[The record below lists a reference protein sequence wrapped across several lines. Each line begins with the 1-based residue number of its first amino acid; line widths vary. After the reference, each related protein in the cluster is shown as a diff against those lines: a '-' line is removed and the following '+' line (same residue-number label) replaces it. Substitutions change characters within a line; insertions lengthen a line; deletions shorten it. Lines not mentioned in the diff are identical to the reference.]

1 MAGNSSTSASAI
13 LNAVAQSAFCDRPL
27 AGFLVLAGFASV
39 SPIAAAGVLIG
50 AIVGTLLAD
59 FLRTWSRAEIE
70 AGVAG
75 VNLAILGAFL
85 GLSIGGTAWHPMLAV
100 LAVAACLAIEQALR
114 RLLGPYNLP
123 ILSLPAV
130 LSVLAIII
138 TMGAAGA
145 SFWPQRLTLLSDGI
159 GLAPA
164 IVLFAAAMATKSIRA
179 AAMTGA
185 LTAFAA
191 AGSGVLLGTGA
202 VGPPSLWAFTVAPAA
217 FGLHAVFLA
226 GSRLGAFAGIAGAL
240 AAGGIW
246 AAWTLGPLGALAP
259 PLLLPFIFGT
269 WVVLAVVRRRA
280 GSLVLDPH
288 IWAAVEAIRKARST
302 RRPVVVLTGAGTST
316 ASDIP
321 DYLSGA
327 WLDKDVPASTYSY
340 GRFLESARCR
350 RLYWEA
356 CDRFREVANRASPN
370 RGHRALAAL
379 ESNGWLSTT
388 ITQNVDGLHQQAG
401 AEAVIELHGEINRV
415 RCLSCTESGKW
426 PPAGAW
432 RKFDLCCRSCGG
444 HLKPAVIAMGENIPP
459 AAWERSLAAAKDCG
473 VLLVIGSQM
482 AVSSAAELLAK
493 ARDYGARIVFI
504 NPGAQALGAQ
514 PGDLHLGHR
523 FEEALPAIARLL
535 DCPPETKDARQGSA
549 AGEADEDPQVA
560 PPATKDA
567 GKLVVY

>member
-1 MAGNSSTSASAI
+1 MAGNFSFLTRAI

-27 AGFLVLAGFASV
+27 AGLLVLAGFASV
-39 SPIAAAGVLIG
+39 SPMAAAGVLIG
-50 AIVGTLLAD
+50 AIAGTLLAD

-85 GLSIGGTAWHPMLAV
+85 GLSVGGTAWHPMLAL
-100 LAVAACLAIEQALR
+100 LAVAACLAIEQILR
-114 RLLGPYNLP
+114 RLLGRFDLP

-191 AGSGVLLGTGA
+191 AGSGVLLGTGML
-202 VGPPSLWAFTVAPAA
+202 GPPSLWAFAVAPAA

-226 GSRLGAFAGIAGAL
+226 GSRLGAFAAIAGAL

-259 PLLLPFIFGT
+259 PLLLPFILGT

-288 IWAAVEAIRKARST
+288 IWAAVEAIRKARSS
-302 RRPVVVLTGAGTST
+302 RRPVVVLTGAGAST
-316 ASDIP
+316 ASGIP

-327 WLDKDVPASTYSY
+327 WLDKEVPVSTYSY

-356 CDRFREVANRASPN
+356 CDRFREVAMRAAPN

-379 ESNGWLSTT
+379 ESNGWLSAT

-401 AEAVIELHGEINRV
+401 AGEVIELHGQIDRV
-415 RCLSCTESGKW
+415 RCLSCTETGKW
-426 PPAGAW
+426 PPAGTW

-444 HLKPAVIAMGENIPP
+444 HLKPAVVAMGENIPP

-473 VLLVIGSQM
+473 VMLVIGSQM

-493 ARDYGARIVFI
+493 ARDYGARIVFV
-504 NPGAQALGAQ
+504 NAGAQVLGYV
-514 PGDLHLGHR
+514 PGDLYLEHR
-523 FEEALPAIARLL
+523 FEDALPAIARLL
-535 DCPPETKDARQGSA
+535 DIPPEGKDAFQDAGVGE
-549 AGEADEDPQVA
+549 AGEDARDA
-560 PPATKDA
+560 SPAAKKD
-567 GKLVVY
+567 GKLAVS

>member
-1 MAGNSSTSASAI
+1 MAGNFSTYARSI
-13 LNAVAQSAFCDRPL
+13 LNAIAQSAFCDRPL

-50 AIVGTLLAD
+50 AIAGTLLAD
-59 FLRTWSRAEIE
+59 FLRNWSRAEIE

-85 GLSIGGTAWHPMLAV
+85 GLSIGGTAWHPMLAL
-100 LAVAACLAIEQALR
+100 LAVAACLAIEQVLR
-114 RLLGPYNLP
+114 RLLGRLDLP

-130 LSVLAIII
+130 VSVLLVVA
-138 TMGAAGA
+138 TLGGANA
-145 SFWPQRLTLLSDGI
+145 SFWPERLMLLSDGI

-179 AAMTGA
+179 AALTGA

-202 VGPPSLWAFTVAPAA
+202 IGPPGLWAFTVAPAA

-226 GSRLGAFAGIAGAL
+226 GSRLGAFASIAGAL
-240 AAGGIW
+240 AAAGIW
-246 AAWTLGPLGALAP
+246 AAWTLGPLGTVAP

-280 GSLVLDPH
+280 GPLVLDRH

-302 RRPVVVLTGAGTST
+302 QRPVVVLTGAGTGT
-316 ASDIP
+316 ASGIP

-340 GRFLESARCR
+340 GRFLESSRCR

-379 ESNGWLSTT
+379 EGNGWLSAT
-388 ITQNVDGLHQQAG
+388 ITQNVDRLHQQAG
-401 AEAVIELHGEINRV
+401 AGEVIELHGQINRV
-415 RCLSCTESGKW
+415 RCLSCTETGKW
-426 PPAGAW
+426 PPAGVW

-444 HLKPAVIAMGENIPP
+444 HLKPAVIAIGENIPP
-459 AAWERSLAAAKDCG
+459 AAWERSLQAAKDCG

-493 ARDYGARIVFI
+493 SRDYGAQIIFI
-504 NPGAQALGAQ
+504 NLGAKAQ
-514 PGDLHLGHR
+514 GYLPGDLHLEHR
-523 FEEALPAIARLL
+523 FEDALPAIARLL
-535 DCPPETKDARQGSA
+535 DCPPERKETREDSA
-549 AGEADEDPQVA
+549 ASEADEDPQDA
-560 PPATKDA
+560 PPATKED
-567 GKLVVY
+567 GKLVVN